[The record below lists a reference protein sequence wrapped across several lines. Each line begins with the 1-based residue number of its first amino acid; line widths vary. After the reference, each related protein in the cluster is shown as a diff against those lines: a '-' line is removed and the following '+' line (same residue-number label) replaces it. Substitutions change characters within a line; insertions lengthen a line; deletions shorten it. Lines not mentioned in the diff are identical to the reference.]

1 MHKTALAL
9 TPVAS
14 LGVFKVTLRFDNLL
28 EGLTELTE
36 SCYTQLLLNTAKGHK
51 LQSTT

>member
-28 EGLTELTE
+28 GLTELTE